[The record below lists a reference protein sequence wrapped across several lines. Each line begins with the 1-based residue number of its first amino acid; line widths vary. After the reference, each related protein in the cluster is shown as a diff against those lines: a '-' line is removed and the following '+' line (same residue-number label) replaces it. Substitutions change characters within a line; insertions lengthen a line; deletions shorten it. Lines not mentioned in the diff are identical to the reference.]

1 MKPTHHDMEAIDP
14 DFYKN
19 LTMILEYNLEDIGLD
34 HLTFSTDDNSFGRS
48 KIIDLIPDGRS
59 VTVTEENKEK
69 YVSLICQHRMTTSI
83 EPQIKAYLEGFHE
96 MIQKDLISIFNAKEL
111 ELLIS
116 GLPDIDIFDL
126 QKNTEYTHYKVTD
139 KQIAW
144 FWEVMHTLN
153 RSQKASFLQFV
164 TGSAKVPLE
173 GFSQLQGMRGTQKF
187 SITKATGSSSS
198 LMSAHTCFNALELPL
213 YESKD
218 VLRDKLLYAIAEGQ
232 GSFQFA

>member
-1 MKPTHHDMEAIDP
+1 M
-14 DFYKN
+14 F
-19 LTMILEYNLEDIGLD
+19 GLRICGWAGW
-34 HLTFSTDDNSFGRS
+34 LAGLGWRS
-48 KIIDLIPDGRS
+48 DL
-59 VTVTEENKEK
+59 
-69 YVSLICQHRMTTSI
+69 
-83 EPQIKAYLEGFHE
+83 
-96 MIQKDLISIFNAKEL
+96 
-111 ELLIS
+111 
-116 GLPDIDIFDL
+116 
-126 QKNTEYTHYKVTD
+126 
-139 KQIAW
+139 
-144 FWEVMHTLN
+144 
-153 RSQKASFLQFV
+153 SQKASFLQFV